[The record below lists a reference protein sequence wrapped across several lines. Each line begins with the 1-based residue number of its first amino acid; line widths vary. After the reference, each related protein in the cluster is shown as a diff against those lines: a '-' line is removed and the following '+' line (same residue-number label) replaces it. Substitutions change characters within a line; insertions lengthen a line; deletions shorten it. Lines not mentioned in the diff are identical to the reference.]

1 MTGAKGLC
9 HSVTGYI
16 ILFHDPSLNANKLG
30 VGAFSMTVTISDIA
44 RSVGVSSATVSRVL
58 NSPHIVKEETRIK
71 VLRAMEDQGY
81 IYNALAGGLT
91 KKRTA
96 TIGLIIPTITNPIF
110 AIATKEIQNT
120 ARKRGYSILLGST
133 EYSYDTEFE
142 IVSLFHE
149 KRVDGMIFMGAPGN
163 NKSMEFMKKF
173 KIPFVVTWEIL
184 EAKDVNFV
192 AFDNIQSARQAT
204 DYLISLGHRRIAMIT
219 GPLTDTSRAY
229 QRLEGYRQALAAHDL
244 PRDESLIVQK
254 NYTVEDGKEAMSRLL
269 REKEIPTAVF
279 CGNDILAYGA
289 MAAVKEAGFIVG
301 TNISIVGFDDLDIS
315 RVTDPQLTT
324 VHVPANRMGKMS
336 GELLISLIEEKV
348 QQPQQYILDC
358 NLVIRQSAGNPS
370 LPQELHRRE

>member
-1 MTGAKGLC
+1 M
-9 HSVTGYI
+9 S
-16 ILFHDPSLNANKLG
+16 
-30 VGAFSMTVTISDIA
+30 VTISDIA
-44 RSVGVSSATVSRVL
+44 QLVGVSSATVSRVL

-142 IVSLFHE
+142 IVSLFQE
-149 KRVDGMIFMGAPGN
+149 KRVDGIIFMGAPGN
-163 NKSMEFMKKF
+163 HKSMEFIQKF
-173 KIPFVVTWEIL
+173 KLPFVVTWEIL

-192 AFDNIQSARQAT
+192 AFDNVQSARQAT

-219 GPLTDTSRAY
+219 GPLTDTTRAY

-254 NYTVEDGKEAMSRLL
+254 NYTVEDGKEAMSHLL

-289 MAAVKEAGFIVG
+289 IAAVKETGFIVG
-301 TNISIVGFDDLDIS
+301 TDISIVGF
-315 RVTDPQLTT
+315 V
-324 VHVPANRMGKMS
+324 GG
-336 GELLISLIEEKV
+336 GEEEPKAV
-348 QQPQQYILDC
+348 VLSP
-358 NLVIRQSAGNPS
+358 
-370 LPQELHRRE
+370 

>member
-1 MTGAKGLC
+1 
-9 HSVTGYI
+9 
-16 ILFHDPSLNANKLG
+16 
-30 VGAFSMTVTISDIA
+30 MTVTISDIA
-44 RSVGVSSATVSRVL
+44 RSVGVSSATVSRAL
-58 NSPHIVKEETRIK
+58 NSPHIVKKETRIK
-71 VLRAMEDQGY
+71 VLRAMEEHGY

-91 KKRTA
+91 RNKTA

-110 AIATKEIQNT
+110 AIATKGTQN
-120 ARKRGYSILLGST
+120 AAKERGYSILLGST
-133 EYSYDTEFE
+133 EYSYDTEFDV
-142 IVSLFHE
+142 VSLFHE

-219 GPLTDTSRAY
+219 GPQTCTSRAY
-229 QRLEGYRQALAAHDL
+229 QRLEGFRQALAAHDL

-279 CGNDILAYGA
+279 CGNDILAFGA
-289 MAAVKEAGFIVG
+289 MAAVKEAGFLVG
-301 TNISIVGFDDLDIS
+301 TDISVVGFDDLDIA
-315 RVTDPQLTT
+315 RVSDPQLTT
-324 VHVPANRMGKMS
+324 VHVPAYRMGKMA
-336 GELLISLIEEKV
+336 GDLLISLIEEKV

-358 NLVIRQSAGNPS
+358 SLVIRQSAGNPS
-370 LPQELHRRE
+370 LPRREVGEARIKEGDIGV

>member
-1 MTGAKGLC
+1 
-9 HSVTGYI
+9 
-16 ILFHDPSLNANKLG
+16 
-30 VGAFSMTVTISDIA
+30 
-44 RSVGVSSATVSRVL
+44 
-58 NSPHIVKEETRIK
+58 
-71 VLRAMEDQGY
+71 MEDQGY
-81 IYNALAGGLT
+81 IYNALAAGLT
-91 KKRTA
+91 RKRTA

-110 AIATKEIQNT
+110 AIATKEIQNV

-142 IVSLFHE
+142 AVSLFHE
-149 KRVDGMIFMGAPGN
+149 KRVDGIIFMGAPGN
-163 NKSMEFMKKF
+163 HKSMEFVKKF

-219 GPLTDTSRAY
+219 GPLKDTSRAY

-289 MAAVKEAGFIVG
+289 IAAVKEAGFIVG
-301 TNISIVGFDDLDIS
+301 TDISIVGFDDLDIS

-324 VHVPANRMGKMS
+324 VQVPADRMGKMA
-336 GELLISLIEEKV
+336 GELLISLIEEKEE
-348 QQPQQYILDC
+348 QQPQQYIIDC

-370 LPQELHRRE
+370 LPHQKAGEAAI